1 MRRRTFLASAGIA
14 GIAALAGCSNGDEP
28 GSTATPTDAGT
39 PATASGRTGTPTTA
53 STGTGTPNFELR
65 GAEIPEA
72 RPLNVPTAIAI
83 AVRNTGNGAGTFTT
97 ALERRVGDGEW
108 ETAANIEM
116 PLEAGETGE
125 WHSPR
130 FAPRYLGTLHFR
142 LAAFD
147 ETWSMEIAPKRLD
160 FGLYYASPTGLYLNV
175 LGGSFESEY
184 PTPSNE
190 TDTTTNATLTPT
202 TAPDG
207 ETWAIMRLDVRNRLE
222 EPQGTPNPE
231 EFVLTVDGERRSQ
244 QQEVTDEPY
253 ESGELAGRT
262 VRRGDL
268 VYSVPAGT
276 RARDITIT
284 WESSLPGGD
293 VKAIW
298 TK

>member
-1 MRRRTFLASAGIA
+1 MRRRAFLASA
-14 GIAALAGCSNGDEP
+14 GIAALAGCSSGNDDGD
-28 GSTATPTDAGT
+28 GSDGTATPT
-39 PATASGRTGTPTTA
+39 AT

-72 RPLNVPTAIAI
+72 RALNVPTAIAV
-83 AVRNTGNGAGTFTT
+83 AVQNTGTGAGTFTST
-97 ALERRVGDGEW
+97 LERRVDDGEW

-130 FAPRYLGTLHFR
+130 FAPRYLATLHFR

-160 FGLYYASPTGLYLNV
+160 FGLYYAAPTGLYLNV

-184 PTPSNE
+184 PAPSNE
-190 TDTTTNATLTPT
+190 TDTTANETLTPT
-202 TAPDG
+202 AAPDG
-207 ETWAIMRLDVRNRLE
+207 ETWAIMRVDVRNRLE
-222 EPQGTPNPE
+222 EPQTTPAAD
-231 EFVLTVDGERRSQ
+231 EFVLTVDGEPRPQ
-244 QQEVTDEPY
+244 HQEVTDDPY
-253 ESGELAGRT
+253 EGGELAGRT
-262 VRRGDL
+262 VTRGDL

-276 RARDITIT
+276 QARDITIT
-284 WESSLPGGD
+284 WESSLPDGD